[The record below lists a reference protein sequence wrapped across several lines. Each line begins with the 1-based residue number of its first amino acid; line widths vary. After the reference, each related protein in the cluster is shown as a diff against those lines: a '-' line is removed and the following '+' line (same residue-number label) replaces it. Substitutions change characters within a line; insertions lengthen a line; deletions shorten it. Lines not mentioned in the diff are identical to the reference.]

1 MKRGNTV
8 YLVFHLLDRQL
19 IDKEERRCGRVD
31 DVQLEPQDDSW
42 AVKSLI
48 VGSAP
53 WSSRLPGPIGAIFR
67 PFARSRTEVPFELVD
82 DITPDI
88 RLTVEG
94 SELGL
99 GRGDDRLGRL
109 MRRLPFG

>member
-8 YLVFHLLDRQL
+8 YLALHLLDRQL
-19 IDKEERRCGRVD
+19 IDREERRCGRVD
-31 DVQLEPQDDSW
+31 DVRLEPQDDSW

-48 VGSAP
+48 VGSTP
-53 WSSRLPGPIGAIFR
+53 WPRRLPGPFGAIFR
-67 PFARSRTEVPFELVD
+67 PFARSQTEVRFELVE

-88 RLTVEG
+88 RLTVDR

-99 GRGDDRLGRL
+99 GRTDEKLGKL
-109 MRRLPFG
+109 MKRLPFG